1 MLPSKE
7 RLRRQ
12 SLFER
17 AYKARMV
24 INADAFSLY
33 VVPRRPSPHQAK
45 FANAKNKDLLPLA
58 GFVVGKK
65 VSKSACVRNKVKRRL
80 RESYRLVRRR
90 FELNQLYALVFVIHP
105 QALHL
110 SWEQINNALLSSL
123 DRAKKKFCSNIKT

>member
-1 MLPSKE
+1 VLPSKE

-45 FANAKNKDLLPLA
+45 LANAKNNDLLPLA

-123 DRAKKKFCSNIKT
+123 ERAKKKFCSNIKT

>member
-45 FANAKNKDLLPLA
+45 FANAKNNDLLPLA

-123 DRAKKKFCSNIKT
+123 ERAKKKFCSNIKT

>member
-1 MLPSKE
+1 MLPSPE

-33 VVPRRPSPHQAK
+33 VVPRRPSSGK
-45 FANAKNKDLLPLA
+45 SLLPLA

-65 VSKSACVRNKVKRRL
+65 VSKSSCVRNRVKRQL
-80 RESYRLVRRR
+80 RESYRLVRRS

-105 QALHL
+105 QALHMTWDQL
-110 SWEQINNALLSSL
+110 NGALLSSL
-123 DRAKKKFCSNIKT
+123 DRAKKKYCSNLKA

>member
-1 MLPSKE
+1 MLPSQE
-7 RLRRQ
+7 RLRRK

-33 VVPRRPSPHQAK
+33 VVPRRPSPHQTK
-45 FANAKNKDLLPLA
+45 FANAKNNDLLPLA

-110 SWEQINNALLSSL
+110 SWEQLNRALLSSL
-123 DRAKKKFCSNIKT
+123 ERAKKKFCSNIKT

>member
-1 MLPSKE
+1 MLPSAE

-24 INADAFSLY
+24 INSDAFSLY
-33 VVPRRPSPHQAK
+33 VVLRRPSLQQAK
-45 FANAKNKDLLPLA
+45 FLSAPNKNLLPLA

-80 RESYRLVRRR
+80 RESYRLVRRS

-105 QALHL
+105 QALHM
-110 SWEQINNALLSSL
+110 SWTQLNGALLSSL
-123 DRAKKKFCSNIKT
+123 ERAKKKYCSNLKA

>member
-45 FANAKNKDLLPLA
+45 LANAKNNDLLPLA

-123 DRAKKKFCSNIKT
+123 ERAKKKFCSNIKT

>member
-1 MLPSKE
+1 MLPSAE

-33 VVPRRPSPHQAK
+33 VVPRRPATGKS
-45 FANAKNKDLLPLA
+45 LLPLA

-65 VSKSACVRNKVKRRL
+65 VSKSSCVRNRIKRQL
-80 RESYRLVRRR
+80 RESYRLVRRS

-105 QALHL
+105 QALHMTWDQL
-110 SWEQINNALLSSL
+110 NSALLSSL
-123 DRAKKKFCSNIKT
+123 DRAKKKYCSNLKA

>member
-1 MLPSKE
+1 VLPSKE

-45 FANAKNKDLLPLA
+45 LANAKNNDLLPLA

-110 SWEQINNALLSSL
+110 SWEQINNALLRSL

>member
-1 MLPSKE
+1 MLPSPE

-33 VVPRRPSPHQAK
+33 VVPRHPSSGK
-45 FANAKNKDLLPLA
+45 SLLPLA

-65 VSKSACVRNKVKRRL
+65 VSKSSCVRNRIKRQL
-80 RESYRLVRRR
+80 RESYRLVRRS

-105 QALHL
+105 QALHMTWDQL
-110 SWEQINNALLSSL
+110 NGALLSSL
-123 DRAKKKFCSNIKT
+123 DRAKKKYCSNLKA

>member
-1 MLPSKE
+1 MLPSAE

-33 VVPRRPSPHQAK
+33 VVPRRPSPG
-45 FANAKNKDLLPLA
+45 KNLLPLA

-65 VSKSACVRNKVKRRL
+65 VSKSSCVRNRIKRQL
-80 RESYRLVRRR
+80 RESYRLVRRS

-105 QALHL
+105 QALHMTWDQL
-110 SWEQINNALLSSL
+110 NGALLSSL
-123 DRAKKKFCSNIKT
+123 DRAKKKYCSNLKA